1 VNRDVGVQAFCV
13 QWDES
18 VAISGLIGE
27 IFLQSLERT
36 NIKALLDTK
45 HMIFYTKNT
54 DDILIIYN
62 KAQINLDINKH
73 YIRFPCLIFVISIL
87 LFLFVS
93 VSEVTYIS
101 LHMLLLSTY
110 FKTYLSTV

>member
-1 VNRDVGVQAFCV
+1 MNGDVGVQAFYV

-36 NIKALLDTK
+36 HIKTLLDTK
-45 HMIFYTKNT
+45 HKIFNTKNT

-62 KAQINLDINKH
+62 KAQINLDIITH
-73 YIRFPCLIFVISIL
+73 YIRFPGLIFVISIL

-101 LHMLLLSTY
+101 LHLLLLSTY
-110 FKTYLSTV
+110 FKSYLSTV